1 VAPPRKAPPAASGR
15 RADYRE
21 PAASILEKEELA
33 LDEEHSAHRYLEAIE
48 HTVVGFYW
56 EW

>member
-1 VAPPRKAPPAASGR
+1 MT
-15 RADYRE
+15 
-21 PAASILEKEELA
+21 
-33 LDEEHSAHRYLEAIE
+33 LDEEHSAHRYLDAIE